1 MASINGLPPSRG
13 AGANLVSGANRD
25 NNVSQKNQVKESQ
38 TKQLV
43 GQPSK
48 VANAV
53 AHSIKQLDESQI
65 HRAQVQY
72 DLPEGNARK
81 AMEQYMDVMNRA
93 KKEELAQLLGVDI
106 YV

>member
-1 MASINGLPPSRG
+1 MASINGLPPS
-13 AGANLVSGANRD
+13 LIPGANRTHKA
-25 NNVSQKNQVKESQ
+25 SQKKQVNKSQ
-38 TKQLV
+38 TKQPV

-48 VANAV
+48 VTNAV
-53 AHSIKQLDESQI
+53 AHSIKHVDESQI
-65 HRAQVQY
+65 HRDQVQY
-72 DLPEGNARK
+72 DLPEGGARK

>member
-1 MASINGLPPSRG
+1 MASINGLPPSLIPG
-13 AGANLVSGANRD
+13 T
-25 NNVSQKNQVKESQ
+25 NNVGKKGQVKKAQ
-38 TKQLV
+38 NKQSV

-53 AHSIKQLDESQI
+53 AHSIKQVDESQI

>member
-1 MASINGLPPSRG
+1 MASINGLPPSQ
-13 AGANLVSGANRD
+13 VSGANRANKVNK
-25 NNVSQKNQVKESQ
+25 NN
-38 TKQLV
+38 QLKKTQAQQSL

-48 VANAV
+48 VADAV
-53 AHSIKQLDESQI
+53 AHSIKQVDESQI

>member
-1 MASINGLPPSRG
+1 MASINGLPPSLITSATRT
-13 AGANLVSGANRD
+13 NKISK
-25 NNVSQKNQVKESQ
+25 KNQVKKSQ
-38 TKQLV
+38 TKKSV

-48 VANAV
+48 VADAV
-53 AHSIKQLDESQI
+53 AHSIKQVDESQI

>member
-1 MASINGLPPSRG
+1 MASINGLPPSL
-13 AGANLVSGANRD
+13 APSANRS
-25 NNVSQKNQVKESQ
+25 NKVSKKKQVNKSK
-38 TKQLV
+38 TKQPV

-53 AHSIKQLDESQI
+53 AHSIKHMDESQI

-72 DLPEGNARK
+72 DLPEGSARK

>member
-1 MASINGLPPSRG
+1 MASINGLPPSFIT
-13 AGANLVSGANRD
+13 SANRTD
-25 NNVSQKNQVKESQ
+25 KVSKKSQVKKAR
-38 TKQLV
+38 TKQPIE
-43 GQPSK
+43 QPSK

-53 AHSIKQLDESQI
+53 AHSIKQVDESQI

>member
-1 MASINGLPPSRG
+1 MASINGLPSSLIP
-13 AGANLVSGANRD
+13 GANRT
-25 NNVSQKNQVKESQ
+25 NKTSKKNQVKKSQ
-38 TKQLV
+38 TQQSV

-53 AHSIKQLDESQI
+53 AHSIKQVDESQI

-72 DLPEGNARK
+72 DLPEGNGRK

-93 KKEELAQLLGVDI
+93 RKEELAQLLGVDI

>member
-1 MASINGLPPSRG
+1 
-13 AGANLVSGANRD
+13 
-25 NNVSQKNQVKESQ
+25 
-38 TKQLV
+38 
-43 GQPSK
+43 
-48 VANAV
+48 
-53 AHSIKQLDESQI
+53 

>member
-1 MASINGLPPSRG
+1 MASINGLPPSLIPG
-13 AGANLVSGANRD
+13 ASRTNKTSKKR
-25 NNVSQKNQVKESQ
+25 QVKTSQ
-38 TKQLV
+38 TQHSV

-53 AHSIKQLDESQI
+53 AHSIKQVDESQI
-65 HRAQVQY
+65 QRAQVQY

-81 AMEQYMDVMNRA
+81 AMEQYMDIMNRA
-93 KKEELAQLLGVDI
+93 RKEELAQLLGVDI

>member
-1 MASINGLPPSRG
+1 MASINGLPPS
-13 AGANLVSGANRD
+13 LIPGANRT
-25 NNVSQKNQVKESQ
+25 SKTSKKNQVKKSQ
-38 TKQLV
+38 TQQPV

-53 AHSIKQLDESQI
+53 AHSIKQVDESQI

-72 DLPEGNARK
+72 DLPEGNGRK

-93 KKEELAQLLGVDI
+93 RKEELAQLLGVDI

>member
-1 MASINGLPPSRG
+1 MVSINGLPPAIIPG
-13 AGANLVSGANRD
+13 AKRTNKVGKKG
-25 NNVSQKNQVKESQ
+25 QVKKAQ
-38 TKQLV
+38 DKQSV

-48 VANAV
+48 VANA
-53 AHSIKQLDESQI
+53 HSIKQVDESQI

-72 DLPEGNARK
+72 DLPEGHARK

>member
-1 MASINGLPPSRG
+1 MASINGLPP
-13 AGANLVSGANRD
+13 ALIPGANRT
-25 NNVSQKNQVKESQ
+25 NKVGKKGQVKKAQ
-38 TKQLV
+38 DKQPV

-53 AHSIKQLDESQI
+53 AHSIKQVDESQI
-65 HRAQVQY
+65 HRTQVQY
-72 DLPEGNARK
+72 DLPEGHARK

>member
-1 MASINGLPPSRG
+1 MASINGLPPSLI
-13 AGANLVSGANRD
+13 AGSTRTNKVS
-25 NNVSQKNQVKESQ
+25 KKKQVKKSQ
-38 TKQLV
+38 IKQPV
-43 GQPSK
+43 GQASK
-48 VANAV
+48 VASAV
-53 AHSIKQLDESQI
+53 AHSIKQVDESQI
-65 HRAQVQY
+65 HKAQVQY